1 MGGRFDIDSLK
12 SKCAELKSEMNKD
25 NFWENVDNANVINK
39 EFSRLKKIID
49 NYTELKDSCET
60 LELLQAE
67 LSLEDF
73 EKELSNIQNKLEIME
88 METHLN
94 GEYDNLNCY
103 LEIHPGAGGTES
115 CDWASMLLRMYE
127 RFCEKYNYKYEV
139 IYENAGDEA
148 GIKSVLLL
156 ITGENAYGYLKRENG
171 IHRLVRIS
179 PFDSNARRH
188 TSFASVKIMPEFKET
203 KEIEINEADLKIDV
217 FHSSGAGGQSVN
229 TSNSAV
235 RITHLPTKIV
245 VNCQNERSQLKNKEM
260 AMKILKN
267 KLYELYLEEEKKKK
281 NEFNKNISNID
292 FGSQIRSYVLEPY
305 KLVKDTRSGYENND
319 PDKILDGFILEM
331 LEYNLKN
338 ISESN

>member
-1 MGGRFDIDSLK
+1 LGGRFDIDSLK

-115 CDWASMLLRMYE
+115 CDWASMILRMYE

-139 IYENAGDEA
+139 IYENAGDA
-148 GIKSVLLL
+148 VRSV
-156 ITGENAYGYLKRENG
+156 GENVDDLRVSLQNFINADAVDG
-171 IHRLVRIS
+171 LV
-179 PFDSNARRH
+179 
-188 TSFASVKIMPEFKET
+188 
-203 KEIEINEADLKIDV
+203 
-217 FHSSGAGGQSVN
+217 
-229 TSNSAV
+229 
-235 RITHLPTKIV
+235 
-245 VNCQNERSQLKNKEM
+245 
-260 AMKILKN
+260 
-267 KLYELYLEEEKKKK
+267 
-281 NEFNKNISNID
+281 
-292 FGSQIRSYVLEPY
+292 
-305 KLVKDTRSGYENND
+305 YENNMLYLTASGIIVSD
-319 PDKILDGFILEM
+319 PVEIKGGSGGNNGTNSIVKVINNNEDNAMSITTKSSMILDFTFTSIEDDIPTGSGTCYI
-331 LEYNLKN
+331 YVNN
-338 ISESN
+338 S